1 MEQKAIGSFQLT
13 LHHFILSGTESKL
26 RLVHKVTGLDLIG
39 IGVWLM
45 RQESQLLSSLL
56 DVLFERGLELARM
69 GSVNGYVRAFINDKL
84 DVVFEMAL
92 HAERGA
98 EVLEFA

>member
-1 MEQKAIGSFQLT
+1 MEKKPIGSFQLT
-13 LHHFILSGTESKL
+13 LHQFVLSGTESKL
-26 RLVHKVTGLDLIG
+26 RLVHQVTGLDLIG
-39 IGVWLM
+39 IRVWLM

-56 DVLFERGLELARM
+56 DVLFQRGLELARM
-69 GSVNGYVRAFINDKL
+69 SSVNGYVRPFINDKL

-92 HAERGA
+92 YAERGA